1 MTYENLS
8 DSELLRYA
16 DSQYTNPLVKALTE
30 RLEMRL
36 RDIDELEHL
45 LGRKAPQPVPSDAQT
60 KLNF

>member
-8 DSELLRYA
+8 DNELIRAA
-16 DSQYTNPLVKALTE
+16 DTFYQNALIKALTE

-45 LGRKAPQPVPSDAQT
+45 LGRKAPQPIPNSQQLELDI
-60 KLNF
+60 

>member
-1 MTYENLS
+1 MIYENLS
-8 DSELLRYA
+8 DSELLRFA
-16 DSQYTNPLVKALTE
+16 DAHIADPLIKALAE

-45 LGRKAPQPVPSDAQT
+45 LGRKAPQPLPTDNQM